1 MGLPQPV
8 GYLFWY
14 TTSVIL
20 GILTLINIVSI
31 TIRHLARRAKSQP
44 GSNPQLTSTDL
55 DSTCSSPT
63 TSSHTDSNASKDVE
77 SVRIVRRLGA
87 GQRFGRAVTLGMD
100 KYVGLSAV
108 PLPRIRWWVK
118 RPTNSVA
125 TTEVVWTIVYTLGC
139 LILSFY
145 GSKSPPILPPPPHP
159 LREYITHTV

>member
-31 TIRHLARRAKSQP
+31 TIRHLARRAQSQP
-44 GSNPQLTSTDL
+44 GSKSQLTSTDL

-63 TSSHTDSNASKDVE
+63 TSSHSEAVGSAIKDVE
-77 SVRIVRRLGA
+77 SVRIVRRIGA
-87 GQRFGRAVTLGMD
+87 GERFGRAVTLGMD
-100 KYVGLSAV
+100 KYVGLSAI

-125 TTEVVWTIVYTLGC
+125 TTEVIWTIIYSLGC

-145 GSKSPPILPPPPHP
+145 GSEPISSSSLIQS
-159 LREYITHTV
+159 RYTANAF